1 MDIGHEGTSSGEIA
15 PELTHPAF
23 VHHPPLNKY
32 QLFSIAI
39 ADMLY
44 SLSHHGLLI
53 NKTYSINCPTHLQ
66 YFVSTNTLPTG
77 GL

>member
-1 MDIGHEGTSSGEIA
+1 MDIGPEDTNPVDIE

-53 NKTYSINCPTHLQ
+53 DKNYSINYPTHLQ